1 MLYEAISN
9 LEYQIPTTQKLEPLN
24 HKPIFIIDR
33 DSFLQIQNKET
44 KSAVKVDQ
52 YELPTDSFSQFMFD
66 LKEWA
71 GYSDEQINKIKAR
84 DGSKE
89 SNIKEVQKL
98 WDQVQAGGS
107 TKLTKEEAK
116 VNTDIKKLLVGN
128 AANLVRKQQSN
139 KENKSVFEDIGE
151 LIFKEL
157 IEDSNRSLLTIVNT
171 QLEELKEAV

>member
-1 MLYEAISN
+1 ML
-9 LEYQIPTTQKLEPLN
+9 
-24 HKPIFIIDR
+24 
-33 DSFLQIQNKET
+33 
-44 KSAVKVDQ
+44 
-52 YELPTDSFSQFMFD
+52 D
-66 LKEWA
+66 LKELA
-71 GYSDEQINKIKAR
+71 GYNDEQINKIKAR

-128 AANLVRKQQSN
+128 AANLLRKQQSN